1 VTRRTTICCSALLLL
16 ALAKRPDPVGLVPLR
31 PVWTLALNNHLSFAP
46 AFDERRGYFAI
57 EGDRLV
63 AYEVVSGK
71 QLWIVKAAMVLPPIA
86 ADDLV
91 YCVETG
97 AVVARRTADGSV
109 AWRTEIA
116 EPLAVRPTAGHGWV
130 VGVTKSGTVLAIR
143 AADGQV
149 AWRRD
154 LASPPRVPVTISAIA
169 QQRVYVPTTG
179 SRIVALEM
187 TTGEPAWERRVGGL
201 PGEVLALEG
210 RVYAGSTDT
219 FTYCLMAKD
228 GQIDWRYRTGG
239 DVLGVPVADDR
250 RIYVVSKDNVLRA
263 LNQVSGGQHWMRA
276 LPFRPTAGPLLAGG
290 VLAVA
295 GEFPTIKTFNAKDGS
310 PATDITA
317 GDEVTAP
324 PQLLQEPGT
333 GLPML
338 VVVTRHIIKGD
349 TVALS
354 VRTLEPAGT
363 PFAPL
368 ANTVTPPPMQA
379 PRQ

>member
-1 VTRRTTICCSALLLL
+1 L
-16 ALAKRPDPVGLVPLR
+16 ALAKGPDPVGLIPLR
-31 PVWTLALNNHLSFAP
+31 PIWTLALNNHLSFAP

-63 AYEVVSGK
+63 AYDIVSGK
-71 QLWIVKAAMVLPPIA
+71 QLWLVEAPMVLPPIVV
-86 ADDLV
+86 DDLV
-91 YCVETG
+91 YCVEMG
-97 AVVARRTADGSV
+97 AVVARRTADGAV

-149 AWRRD
+149 VWRRD
-154 LASPPRVPVTISAIA
+154 LASAPRAPLTISSVSTSTTVSP
-169 QQRVYVPTTG
+169 RVYVPTSA

-187 TTGEPAWERRVGGL
+187 ATGEPAWERRVGGL

-210 RVYAGSTDT
+210 RVYAGSTDN
-219 FTYCLMAKD
+219 FMYCLMAKD
-228 GQIDWRYRTGG
+228 GQIDWRYRTGA
-239 DVLGVPVADDR
+239 DVLGVPVADEHR
-250 RIYVVSKDNVLRA
+250 VYVVSKDNVLRA

-276 LPFRPTAGPLLAGG
+276 LPFRPTAGPLIAGG

-295 GEFPTIKTFNAKDGS
+295 GQFPTIKTFNAKDGS
-310 PATDITA
+310 PGTDITA
-317 GDEVTAP
+317 GDEVAAP

-338 VVVTRHIIKGD
+338 VVVTRNIVKGD

-368 ANTVTPPPMQA
+368 ASSVTPPPMQA
-379 PRQ
+379 PRP

>member
-16 ALAKRPDPVGLVPLR
+16 ALAKGPDPVGLVPVR
-31 PVWTLALNNHLSFAP
+31 PVWTLALNNHLSFEP

-63 AYEVVSGK
+63 AYDIVSGK
-71 QLWIVKAAMVLPPIA
+71 QLWIVAAVMVLPPIA

-109 AWRTEIA
+109 AWRTEVA

-130 VGVTKSGTVLAIR
+130 IGVTKSGTALAIH

-154 LASPPRVPVTISAIA
+154 LASPPRAPVTSSTIPAP
-169 QQRVYVPTTG
+169 RGYVPTTG

-187 TTGEPAWERRVGGL
+187 ATGEPAWERRVGGL
-201 PGEVLALEG
+201 PGELLALEG

-219 FTYCLMAKD
+219 FMYCLMAKD
-228 GQIDWRYRTGG
+228 GRIDWRYRTGG
-239 DVLGVPVADDR
+239 DFLGVPVADEH
-250 RIYVVSKDNVLRA
+250 RIYAVSKDNVLRA

-276 LPFRPTAGPLLAGG
+276 LPFRPIAGPLLAGG

-295 GEFPTIKTFNAKDGS
+295 GQFPTIKTFNAKDGA

-324 PQLLQEPGT
+324 PQLLKEPGT

-338 VVVTRHIIKGD
+338 VVVTRHIIRGD

-354 VRTLEPAGT
+354 VRTLEPAPT

-368 ANTVTPPPMQA
+368 INSVTPPPMQA
-379 PRQ
+379 PPR